1 VTRADEVVA
10 AARVVLERDGVEGL
24 TMRAV
29 AAELHIKA
37 PSLYKHVAGKA
48 AIEAEL
54 VALALAEMGQALHGA
69 LTTTDGASAGPGAR
83 DRVATLLAAHRRHAL
98 AHPNLYRLATAG
110 PLPRH
115 QLPPG
120 LDDWAGEPFLT
131 VTGDP
136 HRAQALW
143 AYAHGMVILELDRRF
158 PAGSELDVTWS
169 AGASAFASSA
179 DLAGDDPPTRRSSG
193 RGAQPAVVMPRTRR

>member
-10 AARVVLERDGVEGL
+10 AARVVLERDGAEGL
-24 TMRAV
+24 TMQAV

-37 PSLYKHVAGKA
+37 PSLYKHVDGKR
-48 AIEAEL
+48 AIEIEL
-54 VALALAEMGQALHGA
+54 VALALSEMGQALHDALAAAGA
-69 LTTTDGASAGPGAR
+69 GGAGPRGR
-83 DRVATLLAAHRRHAL
+83 DRVATLLAAYRRHAL

-120 LDDWAGEPFLT
+120 LEDWAGEPFLT
-131 VTGDP
+131 VTGDA

-143 AYAHGMVILELDRRF
+143 AYAHGMVVLELDGRF

-169 AGASAFASSA
+169 AGASAFAGRV
-179 DLAGDDPPTRRSSG
+179 DLAGVAHPHGD
-193 RGAQPAVVMPRTRR
+193 